1 MKIVL
6 NTAMV
11 MGLIKSWAKRNLAS
25 EGLEIVTYTWK
36 DGSLEIELKEA
47 ELLDDEG

>member
-1 MKIVL
+1 MQVTL
-6 NTAMV
+6 DTSMAM
-11 MGLIKSWAKRNLAS
+11 GIIKSWAKRNLAS

-47 ELLDDEG
+47 ELSDDEG